1 MSSSSCSSVMVPKTV
16 KHSNAPKLELYL
28 FPLNEVD
35 EVVGLEALDN
45 RDPMETK
52 TLLLKL
58 PIEVFLQI
66 IEYVLDNTSSYNHTT
81 YYSALLSL
89 RRVSKRWAEAM
100 DDTSKLWTKVP
111 LDSREELVE
120 MALKKSRGR
129 PLDIAGIRVN
139 SSNAARVEAEAHRW
153 RTLKLDGHGRFGNSI
168 TLLSRPAPLL
178 EILHVTAWPSSD
190 STIPLFNYAV
200 PNLRVV
206 KIHRCQLPWGSPNIS
221 NLQELH
227 LHRLKVPST
236 TEILDILHRS
246 PHLTHLHLSFC
257 GIGLSPSS
265 STPRVKLPR
274 LQSLD
279 FEEVD
284 LKVVNRLLRSI
295 EAPHDT
301 SCYFQVGLGPRDLEE
316 QLAHISER
324 IGSLGLFHQTEP
336 SILSLKANEKDPGP
350 RGDFGSVNA
359 VLRYFTT
366 ERTYEYFTI
375 LADAYPEMHI
385 DILNLLASRLR
396 LSSQSWTPALRLKNM
411 FHAPHIDK
419 TITLLATLSQ
429 ALPSLR
435 TLTFVDTTDCVE
447 RTTDI
452 LQQLFPPDS
461 GTTRLFPHLTE
472 LTIQAESYDPWVN
485 SLAALGT
492 DQDES
497 GRISHFPL
505 DTLRFR
511 GGAIRRESMELL
523 QGVVPSLLLDNVKV
537 Q

>member
-1 MSSSSCSSVMVPKTV
+1 MSSGSCGSAMVPKTI
-16 KHSNAPKLELYL
+16 KHSAPKLELYL
-28 FPLNEVD
+28 FPSNELE
-35 EVVGLEALDN
+35 EVVGLEVVEN
-45 RDPMETK
+45 RDSMESK
-52 TLLLKL
+52 PLLLKL
-58 PIEVFLQI
+58 PIEVFLKI
-66 IEYVLDNTSSYNHTT
+66 IEYVLDSYKYSHPY

-100 DDTSKLWTKVP
+100 DDASKLWTKVP

-120 MALKKSRGR
+120 MALKNSKGR
-129 PLDIAGIRVN
+129 PLNIAGRRVT

-153 RTLKLDGHGRFGNSI
+153 RTLELDGHGRFGNSI
-168 TLLSRPAPLL
+168 TLLSRSAPLL
-178 EILHVTAWPSSD
+178 EILDVTGWPSSG

-200 PNLRVV
+200 PSIRVI
-206 KIHRCQLPWGSPNIS
+206 KIRRCQLPWGSPNIS
-221 NLQELH
+221 NLQELR
-227 LHRLKVPST
+227 LHELKVPST

-257 GIGLSPSS
+257 MIGLSPSS
-265 STPRVKLPR
+265 SALRVTLPR

-284 LKVVNRLLRSI
+284 LKVLNQLLRSI
-295 EAPHDT
+295 EVPHDT
-301 SCYFQVGLGPRDLEE
+301 SCYFQVGLGYSDLEE

-336 SILSLKANEKDPGP
+336 SILSLKAKDGKDPGSW
-350 RGDFGSVNA
+350 DVFGRTNA
-359 VLRYFTT
+359 VLRYFAPG
-366 ERTYEYFTI
+366 TYDYFTI
-375 LADAYPEMHI
+375 LADAPPEMHI

-429 ALPSLR
+429 ALLSVC
-435 TLTFVDTTDCVE
+435 TITFVDTTDCVE

-497 GRISHFPL
+497 GGISHFPL

-511 GGAIRRESMELL
+511 EGAIRRESVELL
-523 QGVVPSLLLDNVKV
+523 QGLVPSLLLDDVEV